1 MTVSDLSNYI
11 KPGMRCHMPGIGGV
25 SMSPLSEV
33 LHARG
38 LIVTGS
44 DISESATVQR
54 LRAEGISVAI
64 GQRAEN
70 VGNADFIIRTAAVH
84 DDNPEIVEARR
95 RNIPVFERAQAWG
108 WLMREYSN
116 AICVSGTHGKT
127 TTTSMLAYILV
138 EAGRDPTVSL
148 GGSLPILTNGH
159 RHGSGDDFIIESCEY
174 FNSFLSFS
182 PTVAVIL
189 NVDEDH
195 LDFFKDIHDIESSFA
210 RFASLVPAGGC
221 VVRPYGDSKADEAL
235 AMADLT
241 GRRVLSFGMDENA
254 DVHAVNLGEE
264 GRFSRFDVI
273 VHGQHYTSL
282 ELHVPGHS
290 NVIDALAACC
300 VAWHLGI
307 DGAAVH
313 SGLKKFGGAGRR
325 FEYHGRLNGAEVFD
339 DYAHHPNE
347 LRSLMDICAHMGAK
361 RVLVAF
367 QPHTYTRTIA
377 FFDDFVDV
385 LKTPDKV
392 YLAEIYAAR
401 EKNTTGLSSKALADL
416 IPGSEFCAT
425 LEDTAAAIRRD
436 AQPGDLIVT
445 VGAGSITKVA
455 GMLTE

>member
-33 LHARG
+33 LHQRG
-38 LIVTGS
+38 LIITGS
-44 DISESATVQR
+44 DIGEGAAVR
-54 LRAEGISVAI
+54 HLRSIGISIAI

-70 VGNADFIIRTAAVH
+70 VGDADFIIRTAAVR
-84 DDNPEIVEARR
+84 DDNPEIVEANRR
-95 RNIPVFERAQAWG
+95 GIPVFERAQAWG

-116 AICVSGTHGKT
+116 AICVAGTHGKT

-148 GGSLPILTNGH
+148 GGTLPILSNGH

-195 LDFFKDIHDIESSFA
+195 LDFFKDLDDIEHSFA
-210 RFASLVPAGGC
+210 RFASLVPVGGC
-221 VVRPYGDSKADEAL
+221 IVHPYGEANSDKTL
-235 AMADLT
+235 TMAELE
-241 GRRVLSFGMDENA
+241 GRHVLSFGLEEGA
-254 DVHAVNLGEE
+254 DVRAVNLQED
-264 GRFSRFDVI
+264 GRFSRFDVL
-273 VHGQHYTSL
+273 VHGEQYASL

-290 NVIDALAACC
+290 NLVDALAACC
-300 VAWHLGI
+300 VAWYLGI
-307 DGAAVH
+307 DGKAVH
-313 SGLKKFGGAGRR
+313 DGLMKFGGAGRR
-325 FEYHGRLNGAEVFD
+325 FEYHGRLNGAEVYD
-339 DYAHHPNE
+339 DYAHHPKE
-347 LRSLMDICAHMGAK
+347 LRSLMDICGHMGAK

-385 LKTPDKV
+385 LKIPHKT

-401 EKNTTGLSSKALADL
+401 EENTTGLSSKALAEL
-416 IPGSEFCAT
+416 IPGSEFCPT
-425 LEDTAAAIRRD
+425 LEDVAAAIRRD
-436 AQPGDLIVT
+436 ARPGDLIVT

-455 GMLTE
+455 SMLCE